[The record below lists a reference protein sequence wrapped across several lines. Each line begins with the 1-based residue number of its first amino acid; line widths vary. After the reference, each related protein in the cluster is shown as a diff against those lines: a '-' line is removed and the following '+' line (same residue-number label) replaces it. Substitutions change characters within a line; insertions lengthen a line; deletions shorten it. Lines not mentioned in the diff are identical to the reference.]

1 MSLVVTYSEMKTVPE
16 GIYEARVDKIEK
28 DENGKFGP
36 SLKWY
41 FTIVSPG
48 TEHDGTSVSGMSSLN
63 MNPKTKGYKWVKAL
77 GHVIQPG
84 ESFDVHSLLNSFCRV
99 KVENT
104 PSTKNG
110 TIVLYSNVKDIAPI
124 KRNQAQA
131 APAPV
136 AQPAVAAPVASASA
150 VPPTQRPVTQNQ
162 ITPEDL
168 GSDEDF
174 GDDF

>member
-28 DENGKFGP
+28 DENGRYGP

-41 FTIVSPG
+41 FTIVAPG
-48 TEHDGTSVSGMSSLN
+48 TEHDGTSVSGMSSIN

-84 ESFDVHSLLNSFCRV
+84 ESFDVHSLLNTFCRV

-104 PSTKNG
+104 PSTKNNAV
-110 TIVLYSNVKDIAPI
+110 VLYSNVKDIAPL
-124 KRNQAQA
+124 KRGQVQA
-131 APAPV
+131 PPV
-136 AQPAVAAPVASASA
+136 AQPAVAAPVPSTSAL
-150 VPPTQRPVTQNQ
+150 PPTQRPVTQNQ
-162 ITPEDL
+162 ITPEEL
-168 GSDEDF
+168 GNDEDF